1 MKIEE
6 VATQFSIS
14 SPTLRYYEHEG
25 LLAPL
30 NVPTASVTIPIVT
43 LSA

>member
-25 LLAPL
+25 LLGPVKR
-30 NVPTASVTIPIVT
+30 VPRHP
-43 LSA
+43 